1 MDYRKNIREVRRI
14 ILTFRNQVGS
24 KKSDILGLLERTRDI
39 SSCFLILF
47 WLLEFL
53 GEIYEGTC
61 ESERFLGIF
70 RSVEQKVQRYEE
82 RPYEDDSILIQTK
95 TLRLIFHLQ
104 RA

>member
-1 MDYRKNIREVRRI
+1 M
-14 ILTFRNQVGS
+14 TFRNQVGS
-24 KKSDILGLLERTRDI
+24 KKSDILGLLEKNKGYI
-39 SSCFLILF
+39 ELLSNLV